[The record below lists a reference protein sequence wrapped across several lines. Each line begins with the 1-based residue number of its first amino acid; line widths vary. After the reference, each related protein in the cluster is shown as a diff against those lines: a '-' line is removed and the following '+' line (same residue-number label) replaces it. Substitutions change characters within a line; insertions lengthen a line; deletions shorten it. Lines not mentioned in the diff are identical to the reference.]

1 MSIVTE
7 LKRIDQRHTQPDPT
21 IQEWSNSQKNAF
33 RIAFIYFFVQAVP
46 LDWKYYKLVF
56 SINWL
61 ELSYGDIFN
70 LARYSPA
77 FFSGGDTFANWLVI
91 LVLAVAGAVI
101 WGLRDKGKK
110 EYNNLY
116 YWLRVVVRYRLAV
129 GLLAYGFIKFFPL
142 QAPEPSL
149 SNLNTTYGDLN
160 AWKIFSLSLGVVPG
174 YESFLGFIEI
184 LGGLLLLN
192 RRTTTLATLIIIPFA
207 GNVFISNLAYE
218 GGEYVYSLYLI
229 AFAFFLFAYDAN
241 RLFILLTLECPTAP
255 NRFQPVFQRTWEK
268 YGRHVLK
275 TAFILF
281 FVVIYAFKTYA
292 GYHVGSYQYP
302 QMPGL
307 ANAAG
312 LYNVREFRIKN
323 QVLPYAALD
332 PVRWKDVVFENWATL
347 SIRSNRPV
355 AIDSSNTE
363 QIYKNDADRNY
374 EELGSA
380 GRHFYSYV
388 QDPAKQTLTLTNKV
402 KPAEKLVLNYTRPDS
417 RTIILSGIDEN
428 RDSIY
433 VVLDKRE
440 KKYLYQ
446 EVQKVGRRGEFK
458 L

>member
-1 MSIVTE
+1 MSVVTE
-7 LKRIDQRHTQPDPT
+7 LKHAQNRQALQDSSSL
-21 IQEWSNSQKNAF
+21 EWTSSQKVVF
-33 RIAFIYFFVQAVP
+33 RIAFIYFFIQAVP

-70 LARYSPA
+70 IARYTPA

-91 LVLAVAGAVI
+91 LVLAVAGGI
-101 WGLRDKGKK
+101 LWGLRDKESK
-110 EYNNLY
+110 EYNSLY
-116 YWLRVVVRYRLAV
+116 YWLRVIVRYRLAV

-149 SNLNTTYGDLN
+149 SNLNTSYGDLS

-218 GGEYVYSLYLI
+218 GGEYVYSLYLLV
-229 AFAFFLFAYDAN
+229 FALFLFAYDAK
-241 RLFILLTLECPTAP
+241 RLFNLLTLERPTAP

-281 FVVIYAFKTYA
+281 FVVIYAVKTYA
-292 GYHVGSYQYP
+292 GYNTGSYQYP
-302 QMPGL
+302 QTPGL

-312 LYNVREFRIKN
+312 LYNVREFKLNN
-323 QVLPYAALD
+323 QILPYAALD
-332 PVRWKDVVFENWATL
+332 PVRWKDVVFENWATV
-347 SIRSNRPV
+347 SIRSNRPA

-363 QIYKNDADRNY
+363 QIHKNDVDRNY

-380 GRHFYSYV
+380 GRHYYSYV
-388 QDPAKQTLTLTNKV
+388 QDPARKTLTLTNKV
-402 KPAEKLVLNYTRPDS
+402 KSAEKLVLNYSRPDN
-417 RTIILSGIDEN
+417 RTIILTGTDEN
-428 RDSIY
+428 GDSIH